1 MTNRPDFRPCAACG
15 GLMEKVRGVVSEP
28 REAWTVVGRPAPY
41 VARPAVFWACGGC
54 ECCVLVENENATA

>member
-1 MTNRPDFRPCAACG
+1 
-15 GLMEKVRGVVSEP
+15 MEKVRGVVSEP